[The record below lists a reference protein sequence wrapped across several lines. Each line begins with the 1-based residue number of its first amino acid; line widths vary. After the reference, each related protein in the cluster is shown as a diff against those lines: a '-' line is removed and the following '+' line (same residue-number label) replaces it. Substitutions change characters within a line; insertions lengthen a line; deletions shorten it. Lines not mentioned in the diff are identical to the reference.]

1 MIQKMWR
8 LSSAN
13 VVGVELV
20 LRLITAVIHE
30 GKSETMKNG
39 PAGDFRI
46 PETRFAT
53 ATESG
58 MSADVETLPRA
69 LE

>member
-1 MIQKMWR
+1 MWR
-8 LSSAN
+8 LSRAN
-13 VVGVELV
+13 VVGAALV

-30 GKSETMKNG
+30 AKSETMKNG

-53 ATESG
+53 ESG

>member
-1 MIQKMWR
+1 MWR

-13 VVGVELV
+13 VVGVALV

-30 GKSETMKNG
+30 AKSETMKNNG

-46 PETRFAT
+46 PGTRFAVEPGT
-53 ATESG
+53 
-58 MSADVETLPRA
+58 SADVETLPRG